1 MTRLT
6 VFAASLKSSGTLTIK
21 FSVPTEPVPFKR
33 ALSNGKRRYN
43 DPRYTDFKLYVGLHA
58 KVAMQGRA
66 PFAGAVKLTVKT
78 FTKYEP
84 TLLKAGD
91 WDNHGKSISDALN
104 GICYRDDRQIVEGH
118 VYLFKGTPHVEIEL
132 EELS

>member
-1 MTRLT
+1 MTR
-6 VFAASLKSSGTLTIK
+6 
-21 FSVPTEPVPFKR
+21 
-33 ALSNGKRRYN
+33 GKRRFN

-58 KVAMQGRA
+58 RVAMQGRA
-66 PFAGAVKLTVKT
+66 PFTGAVKLTVNA

-104 GICYRDDRQIVEGH
+104 GICYLDDRQVVEGH
-118 VYLFKGTPHVEIEL
+118 VYLYKGTPHVEIEL
-132 EELS
+132 EETQNVEG